1 MAAAITNIGNGSG
14 FIYVTKADG
23 TTVLANI
30 ENNSAGAASAFAMGQ
45 VEFTVTGA
53 SSLNFKR
60 FFLNTSGTEGNV
72 SGADEITEHL
82 RRDDE
87 NKRDN
92 ATVASGTI
100 NYKREGSL
108 MAINVTEEGG
118 ANDTL
123 ENIVPKDNAGGS
135 GDENNYYDGDIVII
149 RKALASNDLTIADS
163 GNIKLDNDADFVM
176 SNQLTD
182 SIVLQYSTGNDKWN
196 EISRQPNAGYSIT
209 KLRAA
214 NVPLDILGVEKITYT
229 GSQTGLASITSG
241 TDENVIVVTSSG
253 LQTATTNF
261 SIPAPSGSP
270 ITGEKFI
277 CYFNAQI
284 TKGSYTFTV
293 FGASLTAEELA
304 SGAVVIETVYDGSS
318 WNAVKTSSVVG
329 ANSVVTSMI
338 KDANIT
344 TAKIADRAIT
354 AEKLAYG
361 SSSGVVD
368 YNTTQSSTTTTGS
381 DVTLKTITLPGNT
394 FGSGN
399 AKKVKI
405 VAFGTIA
412 SGTGTNNMIVKYAG
426 TAISTF
432 AQSTAGTRSAAF
444 KVEIDVY
451 RVDSSSVKA
460 MTIVNTGDGA
470 ITDIE
475 YTSLS
480 GKTEAA
486 DANITFVVNQA
497 DASQIVLET
506 FSVESVA

>member
-214 NVPLDILGVEKITYT
+214 GVPLEIAGVEKITYT

-253 LQTATTNF
+253 LQTAATNF

-329 ANSVVTSMI
+329 SNSVVTSMI

-361 SSSGVVD
+361 SSSEVLNLD
-368 YNTTQSSTTTTGS
+368 ATTNSTATTGS
-381 DVTLKTITLPGNT
+381 DVTLSTFTLVGNT

-399 AKKVKI
+399 TQKVKV
-405 VAFGTIA
+405 VAFGEFG
-412 SGTGTNNMIVKYAG
+412 SGTGTNNMIIKFGG

-432 AQSTAGTRSAAF
+432 AQSTADTRSSAF
-444 KVEIDVY
+444 KVEIDIY
-451 RVDSSSVKA
+451 RASGTAQRAISV
-460 MTIVNTGDGA
+460 VNTADGA

-475 YTSLS
+475 YTSIS
-480 GKTEAA
+480 GKTEAS
-486 DANITFVVNQA
+486 DIVIEFVVNQA
-497 DASQIVLET
+497 NASQISLHAL
-506 FSVESVA
+506 SVESVA